1 MNSRRVIV
9 SVLTAISLQ
18 FGQLSAVSARER
30 VFVALGDANAI
41 GVIDATEDKVIG
53 RIDGVPS
60 AHGLSGTPD
69 GRYLIA
75 GSARPRPAGAR
86 PDAPPGVKEE
96 DHVAH
101 HPPTKPDSGSQGATG
116 GMVTI
121 IRQSD
126 LTIVR
131 QIDVRGGVH
140 HVAVSPDSRLAVVTH
155 PREGGMTVI
164 DLDTFGILAM
174 PETGRGANYA
184 AFSVDGS
191 RLYVTNGG
199 DGTVSALKT
208 SNWKIEQTFAV
219 GRGPD
224 HAAVSPNYTH
234 LYVSNAD
241 DGTATEVYLIDPRR
255 MRTHTVGANPHGIDV
270 SDDSVTVFV
279 AARADGKLV
288 AINHQ
293 THQQRTLLLTPEPY
307 HLVVVRQKD
316 KLYVSSA
323 KDPMIWVIDTKR
335 LAVLRTITIGGI
347 GHQMVLGPSQ

>member
-1 MNSRRVIV
+1 MNARRRIAAI
-9 SVLTAISLQ
+9 LTTLSLQ
-18 FGQLSAVSARER
+18 LGLLSGVLASER

-41 GVIDATEDKVIG
+41 AVIDATEDKVIG

-101 HPPTKPDSGSQGATG
+101 HPPTKPDSGSKGATG
-116 GMVTI
+116 GMVTV

-155 PREGGMTVI
+155 PREGGITVI
-164 DLDTFGILAM
+164 NIDTFDILAT
-174 PETGRGANYA
+174 PQTGKGANYA
-184 AFSVDGS
+184 AFSIDGS

-199 DGTVSALKT
+199 DGTVSAVRT

-224 HAAVSPNYTH
+224 HAAVSPNYAH

-241 DGTATEVYLIDPRR
+241 DGTATEIYLIDPKR
-255 MRTHTVGANPHGIDV
+255 MRTHAVGANPHGIDV

-279 AARADGKLV
+279 AVRADGKLV
-288 AINHQ
+288 AINHKTQ
-293 THQQRTLLLTPEPY
+293 QQRTLHLTPEPY
-307 HLVVVRQKD
+307 HLLVVRRMD

-323 KDPMIWVIDTKR
+323 KEPMIWVIDTKR
-335 LAVLRTITIGGI
+335 IAVLRTIMIGGI